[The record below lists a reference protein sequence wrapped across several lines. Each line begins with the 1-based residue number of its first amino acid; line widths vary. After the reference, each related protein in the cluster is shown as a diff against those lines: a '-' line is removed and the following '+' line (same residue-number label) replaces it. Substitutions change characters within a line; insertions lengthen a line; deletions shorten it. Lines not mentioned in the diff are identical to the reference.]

1 MKKSKHRSQYT
12 LKRRETSKILLWCVL
27 VICFL
32 FLSIIVG
39 AWALYDR
46 SDAGVIASIFALPIT
61 AVIIWYY
68 NKAKAE
74 NLLKIRKS
82 IMQDSAKHLDEESYN
97 EMMAQ
102 TNADF
107 IDNIDKR
114 IVDLHSESSNHYN
127 E

>member
-1 MKKSKHRSQYT
+1 MKKSKHKSQYT
-12 LKRRETSKILLWCVL
+12 LKRKETSKILLWCVL

-74 NLLKIRKS
+74 NLLKIRRS
-82 IMQDSAKHLDEESYN
+82 ILQNSAEHLDEDAYK
-97 EMMAQ
+97 EMIAN
-102 TNADF
+102 TNTEF
-107 IDNIDKR
+107 IGNIDKR

>member
-1 MKKSKHRSQYT
+1 MKKSKRHSKYA
-12 LKRRETSKILLWCVL
+12 LKRKETSKILLWCVL

-82 IMQDSAKHLDEESYN
+82 IMQDSAEHLDEESYK

>member
-1 MKKSKHRSQYT
+1 MKKSKHKSQYT
-12 LKRRETSKILLWCVL
+12 LKRKETSKILLWCVL

-74 NLLKIRKS
+74 NLLKIRRS
-82 IMQDSAKHLDEESYN
+82 IMQNSAEHLDEDAYK
-97 EMMAQ
+97 EMIAN
-102 TNADF
+102 TNTEF
-107 IDNIDKR
+107 IGNIDKR